1 MNKMSNKMKICVLAG
16 EKSGSNYGALLC
28 KNLKKLKND
37 IFIFGTG
44 GKEMEKEGVE
54 IIKGMPL
61 GVMGFSGVIKKIF
74 PYFLFL
80 KKVLKKI
87 NEEKPDVVIFIDNPG
102 FNIRVAERL
111 KRRFKTFYYIPPKVW
126 AHRNCKRIKLIKK
139 YIDFVIPIF
148 PFEKEIYEKENIPY
162 AYFGHPFV
170 DLVKESRDNK
180 WMGKKN
186 KFLIG
191 ILPGSREEE
200 IKYNIPLMKKVV
212 ENLHKK
218 IDFSLLISSSEKKFE
233 KFIENTF
240 KNSTIDYFITDNLYM
255 IIKNSDVILA
265 VSGTVNLEV
274 AYSEKPMIVFYRTS
288 FLNYFIARFLIKLN
302 MISPVNIILGEK
314 IVPEYIQNFSV
325 EDAVRDIIKLIRKE
339 SLYEKE
345 MNGFGKLK
353 EILREKNVSEN
364 IAKFI
369 IEKGELIDKG
379 IFKN

>member
-1 MNKMSNKMKICVLAG
+1 LIYKFVKSNK
-16 EKSGSNYGALLC
+16 
-28 KNLKKLKND
+28 
-37 IFIFGTG
+37 
-44 GKEMEKEGVE
+44 
-54 IIKGMPL
+54 
-61 GVMGFSGVIKKIF
+61 
-74 PYFLFL
+74 
-80 KKVLKKI
+80 
-87 NEEKPDVVIFIDNPG
+87 
-102 FNIRVAERL
+102 
-111 KRRFKTFYYIPPKVW
+111 FYYIPPKVW